1 MESLLWNLGLKI
13 GLFYNNI
20 EFHRRFSSTKKR
32 MDKKRLYRFLFN
44 NLLLEVHMNSLQR
57 VILFMAFWL
66 GILGLM
72 IQPAQAGQLPQVQI
86 QTNMGNII
94 VELDSKKAPQTV
106 SNFLYY
112 VKTGYYNNTI
122 FHRVID
128 GFMIQG
134 GGFTPDLIQK
144 ETNRQPIVNE
154 ANNGLSNKK
163 YTISM
168 ARTQEPHSATSQFF
182 INVVDNPSLDYK
194 NKTVGGFGYAV
205 FGRVIKGMDVV
216 DRIKSVPTV
225 RSGSHHDVPQS
236 PIIIKSIVP
245 VM

>member
-1 MESLLWNLGLKI
+1 MKI
-13 GLFYNNI
+13 FQVFI
-20 EFHRRFSSTKKR
+20 FF
-32 MDKKRLYRFLFN
+32 
-44 NLLLEVHMNSLQR
+44 V
-57 VILFMAFWL
+57 AFWGGTL
-66 GILGLM
+66 GILSL
-72 IQPAQAGQLPQVQI
+72 PADAGQLPQVQI
-86 QTNMGNII
+86 QTNMGDIF

-144 ETNRQPIVNE
+144 ETNRKPIVNE
-154 ANNGLSNKK
+154 ATNGLSNKK

-182 INVVDNPSLDYK
+182 INVVDNPSLDHTS
-194 NKTVGGFGYAV
+194 NTVGGFGYAV

-216 DRIKSVPTV
+216 DRIKSVPTG
-225 RSGSHHDVPQS
+225 RSGPHQDVPQS
-236 PIIIKSIVP
+236 PVVIKAIVP
-245 VM
+245 VI

>member
-1 MESLLWNLGLKI
+1 MKI
-13 GLFYNNI
+13 FQVFI
-20 EFHRRFSSTKKR
+20 FF
-32 MDKKRLYRFLFN
+32 
-44 NLLLEVHMNSLQR
+44 V
-57 VILFMAFWL
+57 AFWGGTL
-66 GILGLM
+66 GILS
-72 IQPAQAGQLPQVQI
+72 QPANAGQLPQVQI
-86 QTNMGNII
+86 QTNMGDIF

-144 ETNRQPIVNE
+144 ETNRKPIVNE
-154 ANNGLSNKK
+154 ATNGLSNKK

-182 INVVDNPSLDYK
+182 INVVDNHSLDHTS
-194 NKTVGGFGYAV
+194 NTVGGFGYAV

-216 DRIKSVPTV
+216 DRIKSVPTG
-225 RSGSHHDVPQS
+225 RSDPHQDVPQS
-236 PIIIKSIVP
+236 PVVIKTIVP